1 MKKIFLKTL
10 IFVSIISF
18 IAPLFVSADGMVI
31 WPDYDNWRY
40 RDEESQ
46 LAFINFEEGI
56 QKMIISVG
64 LKEDTGSGV
73 WLFPVPANPD
83 KVVIDVVDQFPEW
96 YGSDIFSSAESNLR
110 DIRLALGITQG
121 YPIFFPERHYYQT
134 ASINAIPELGAD
146 SLGSMVKQDVVVHEH
161 LEKDG
166 ITTEIITAK
175 TSLGLYDYLKN
186 KSLNVAEGSIPVLGN
201 YIGKDFTFVVSWLT
215 ENTVVNATSTQEY
228 YEYNYRYPYY
238 EKANKGVF
246 VAFPTDQAYYPLM
259 PTSVYE
265 SKVIPTTVFV
275 KGFFDP
281 EIFKDIK
288 PYTEVNYYSDNYSNK
303 TPEIFY
309 SNQDSVNPL
318 KYTKITINSPSKL
331 LSEDL
336 WIDKGAPARV
346 NYASFIHF
354 HPVIVFIMIFI
365 ILSALIGLIA
375 GLICFKEARRLNGFW
390 KFMILGLFNCL
401 TLLGLIIATI
411 FARTKTIKTEDKEL
425 FYSLRKKGYRVGG
438 LRMSDWRKIIFVPI
452 FSVLFVIFSY
462 LIIYLLG
469 LGL

>member
-1 MKKIFLKTL
+1 MGKIFLKTL
-10 IFVSIISF
+10 IFISIFSF

-31 WPDYDNWRY
+31 WSDYDNWRF

-46 LAFINFEEGI
+46 LAFINFEKGI

-73 WLFPVPANPD
+73 WLFPVPAKPE
-83 KVVIDVVDQFPEW
+83 KVVIDVVEQFPDW
-96 YGSDIFSSAESNLR
+96 YGSDIFSAAKSNLG
-110 DIRLALGITQG
+110 DIRHALGVTQG
-121 YPIFFPERHYYQT
+121 YPIFFPYRHYYYSGSV
-134 ASINAIPELGAD
+134 AAIPELGTN
-146 SLGSMVKQDVVVHEH
+146 SLDGIVKQDVVVHEH
-161 LEKDG
+161 LEKEG

-186 KSLNVAEGSIPVLGN
+186 KNLNVAEGSIPVLGN

-215 ENTVVNATSTQEY
+215 ENAVPNATSTPEYY
-228 YEYNYRYPYY
+228 YEYDYYPYY
-238 EKANKGVF
+238 KKANKGIF
-246 VAFPTDQAYYPLM
+246 VVFPTDQAYYPLM

-275 KGFFDP
+275 KGFVNP
-281 EIFKDIK
+281 ELFKDIEL
-288 PYTEVNYYSDNYSNK
+288 YTAVNYYSDNYSSK

-309 SNQDSVNPL
+309 SNQDSINPL

-336 WIDKGAPARV
+336 WINQGAPASV
-346 NYASFIHF
+346 DYAAFVYF
-354 HPVIVFIMIFI
+354 HPVILFFIIFV

-375 GLICFKEARRLNGFW
+375 GLICFKEARRFNGFW

-411 FARTKTIKTEDKEL
+411 FARTKTIKLEDKEL
-425 FYSLRKKGYRVGG
+425 FYALQKKGYRVGG

-452 FSVLFVIFSY
+452 FSALFVIFSY
-462 LIIYLLG
+462 LVIYLLG